1 MSAPHIH
8 DTVAAFHFPPYRVF
22 QLAGGVKVFAV
33 QDQTQELISLSVI
46 AKAGSTQESC
56 EGEAAFAA
64 AMLSRGSLRRSTTQF
79 AEDVDALG
87 AALRSMGHRDT
98 TGVAATGLTQHAS
111 TLVELLAEC
120 VLEPA
125 FDSEEF
131 ERLRFQSV
139 SDHEYSLS
147 DPQFLA
153 HRAFSKTMFGEHP
166 YASSRSGTLQSLS
179 EMSAAQCSQFYSDLR
194 SNAPWFIVVA
204 GNFENE
210 QIDKDLHKHFDS
222 LTSRNTQTPIIPVK
236 PIHSTRCGFAAYENA
251 RQVVLSVGQLTV
263 GRNNKAYPAIQ
274 LLTTMFGGYFL
285 SRLNS
290 IIREE
295 KGFSYGVHAS
305 LDSMVH
311 ASKMAASCSI
321 SPENLAE
328 TIDILR
334 QQWKRL
340 ASEKISEAELRQ
352 CKRFILGSFAR
363 SMETPQQVAQFL
375 GTAEEAGLEP
385 QYYEEFVQRIASL
398 SVDELFAVQQEF
410 ILPESLVI
418 AAAGKK
424 TDVQPVLEQV
434 AETQELFIE

>member
-22 QLAGGVKVFAV
+22 QLAGGVKVFV
-33 QDQTQELISLSVI
+33 VHDQTQELISLSVI
-46 AKAGSTQESC
+46 AKAGSTQETR

-64 AMLSRGSLRRSTTQF
+64 AMLSRGSLKRNTTQF

-98 TGVAATGLTQHAS
+98 TGVAATGLAQHAS

-125 FDSEEF
+125 FDPEEF
-131 ERLRFQSV
+131 ERLRFQTV

-153 HRAFSKTMFGEHP
+153 HRAFSKTMFGDHP
-166 YASSRSGTLQSLS
+166 YATSRSGTLGSLS

-194 SNAPWFIVVA
+194 ANAPWFIVVA

-210 QIDKDLHKHFDS
+210 QIDKDLRRHFDA
-222 LTSRNTQTPIIPVK
+222 LISRSSQTAIIPVE
-236 PIHSTRCGFAAYENA
+236 PIRSTRCGFAAYENA

-263 GRNNKAYPAIQ
+263 GRTNKAYPAIQ

-311 ASKMAASCSI
+311 ASRMSASCSV

-385 QYYEEFVQRIASL
+385 QYYEEFVQRIAAL

-410 ILPESLVI
+410 ILPDALVI
-418 AAAGKK
+418 AAAGRKA
-424 TDVQPVLEQV
+424 DVQPVLEKV
-434 AETQELFIE
+434 ADTQELLIE